1 MLQNQAGPHVLGSP
15 ARPRIVPE
23 LSSLWSD
30 CWTPPWLGS
39 AQRCL
44 AMVLSDVI
52 RTDKEVCL
60 RLFSGCPEHGLGL
73 FHFHEAGKGVLQVA
87 VQLVWQAADDLD
99 FSY

>member
-1 MLQNQAGPHVLGSP
+1 
-15 ARPRIVPE
+15 
-23 LSSLWSD
+23 
-30 CWTPPWLGS
+30 
-39 AQRCL
+39 
-44 AMVLSDVI
+44 MVLSDVI

-73 FHFHEAGKGVLQVA
+73 FHFHEAMLQVA

>member
-1 MLQNQAGPHVLGSP
+1 MERLLDATLAWQCTAL
-15 ARPRIVPE
+15 
-23 LSSLWSD
+23 
-30 CWTPPWLGS
+30 
-39 AQRCL
+39 L